1 MSAYDE
7 EFESTES
14 GASLTIPI
22 SAGNI
27 KKGGHMLINGRP
39 VKVVDYSTSKTG
51 KHGHAKANITGIDIF
66 NGRKLE
72 DVVPASHGC
81 EEPILKR
88 NEYQVLSYT
97 EEGYLS
103 LMDAL
108 GNVRDD
114 MQLPTETEND
124 KIVAERITNGCD
136 NMEDIYCTVLNSM
149 NIEKVIEAAIK
160 TN

>member
-114 MQLPTETEND
+114 MHFPTETEND
-124 KIVAERITNGCD
+124 AVITKKIQEGCD
-136 NMEDIYCTVLNSM
+136 NMEDIYCTVLASM
-149 NIEKVIEAAIK
+149 NIEKVIEAAVK